1 MGCSEVGSAMTVAG
15 RCRSMVAS
23 LMLSLFAIFI
33 VASLSLSRTVKASV
47 GKPVLKLHYRGSL
60 TEKPKPYRIGLFV
73 GEGGFYFSRL
83 AGTDWEGNIYISDA
97 TEPYVCFLHCYN
109 KQGKFLRFYGPF
121 DAYAVG
127 GVGVTKD
134 GFIWLSLLTDGI
146 VEVYR
151 EFKAPIVVY
160 RKGERKPIAEWHKKL
175 PQEVEA
181 KIRKVLKAKGLPQQW
196 ETPVLYYTH
205 GAIGPQAGHNQVVL
219 MLTGG
224 PMEGIKI
231 HGQKTLRNSQ
241 ETLRILWLLMSSD
254 GKQCL
259 EAKVINDDDARLH
272 LAPNNRF
279 WFVQYQYGLDRGHL
293 IWTKLWVWEQ
303 GKEKGEPLL
312 DTVEGKEPWIDK
324 IVLDLKRM
332 RDAWFKPLVRFDGKG
347 NIYLILERLM
357 QQGKQNSF
365 DRFIVEGKELN
376 LGPNAIP
383 SEMALVVLNKEKKLV
398 TYLPWTTP
406 SLEMNHDWIHPL
418 PDGSGFYRIEYR
430 KREAVI
436 YFHPLP
442 SQKR

>member
-1 MGCSEVGSAMTVAG
+1 MTIAG
-15 RCRSMVAS
+15 RWWSMVAS
-23 LMLSLFAIFI
+23 LLLSLFAIFI

-60 TEKPKPYRIGLFV
+60 IEKPRPYRIGLFV
-73 GEGGFYFSRL
+73 GEGGFYFSTL

-97 TEPYVCFLHCYN
+97 TQPRVCFLHCYD
-109 KQGKFLRFYGPF
+109 KQGKFLKFYGPF
-121 DAYAVG
+121 NAYAVG

-160 RKGERKPIAEWHKKL
+160 RKGERKPIAEWHKKV

-181 KIRKVLKAKGLPQQW
+181 KIRKVLEAKGLPQQW

-219 MLTGG
+219 MLGGG
-224 PMEGIKI
+224 PMEGIKL
-231 HGQKTLRNSQ
+231 HGH
-241 ETLRILWLLMSSD
+241 ETSRILWLLMGSD
-254 GKQCL
+254 SKQLL
-259 EAKVINDDDARLH
+259 EAKVINPDDERLH

-279 WFVQYQYGLDRGHL
+279 WFVQYQYGLDRRYL

-312 DTVEGKEPWIDK
+312 DTMEGKEPWGDK
-324 IVLDLKRM
+324 IVLELKRM

-347 NIYLILERLM
+347 NIYLILERLR
-357 QQGKQNSF
+357 QQGKQDSF
-365 DRFIVEGKELN
+365 DRFIVEGKELD
-376 LGPNAIP
+376 LGPDAYP
-383 SEMALVVLNKEKKLV
+383 SEMALVVLDREKKLV
-398 TYLPWTTP
+398 TYLPWAPP
-406 SLEMNHDWIHPL
+406 SLEMKHDWIHPL

-430 KREAVI
+430 EREAVI

-442 SQKR
+442 SQKP